1 MNDLILEKKASEFR
15 NMNGIGANDSIR
27 LKSLLSKLNVLT
39 IYKPLNTNFTG
50 MAIKIKNGEDVKRF
64 ILVNSNKTLG
74 NQHFTICHELYHLY
88 IQVAFS
94 SMMCNT
100 GKYSRTDK
108 EELNADLFASYLL
121 LPESGIKVLIPD
133 NELSKGKILLKTII
147 KIEQY
152 YSCSRAALLYRLK
165 QLNLI
170 DSNVYDTYKDNVKRS
185 ALEFGYSINLY
196 EPGNHYLVV
205 GDYGTIARGLFDRE
219 IISESNYFTLLLD
232 LGMNVDE
239 IEKIGNG
246 ED

>member
-1 MNDLILEKKASEFR
+1 MNDLILEKKKASEFR

-88 IQVAFS
+88 VQEEFL

-133 NELSKGKILLKTII
+133 NELSKCKILLKTILNNI
-147 KIEQY
+147 ILVQELH
-152 YSCSRAALLYRLK
+152 YS
-165 QLNLI
+165 
-170 DSNVYDTYKDNVKRS
+170 T
-185 ALEFGYSINLY
+185 G
-196 EPGNHYLVV
+196 
-205 GDYGTIARGLFDRE
+205 
-219 IISESNYFTLLLD
+219 
-232 LGMNVDE
+232 
-239 IEKIGNG
+239 
-246 ED
+246 